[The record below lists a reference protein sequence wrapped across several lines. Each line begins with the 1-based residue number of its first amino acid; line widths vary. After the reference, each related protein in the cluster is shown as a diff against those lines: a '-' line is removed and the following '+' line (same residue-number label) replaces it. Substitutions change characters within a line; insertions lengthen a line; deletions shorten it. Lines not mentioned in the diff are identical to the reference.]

1 MESLPGPV
9 AVIEVG
15 RQNVDMDE
23 FAKVLSVPVRRRVF
37 HRIVADGDDQI
48 GGIQEPV
55 ARLIGELSHP
65 AAKILEEMMSG
76 NSAGRLEST
85 DYREKRNNTRPVI
98 RRTEK
103 RMPAMAAVCGV
114 LNRARIK
121 VAFCFIAST
130 LWFSKAAN
138 L

>member
-1 MESLPGPV
+1 MSL
-9 AVIEVG
+9 
-15 RQNVDMDE
+15 
-23 FAKVLSVPVRRRVF
+23 RRFFRFQSAGGIF

-65 AAKILEEMMSG
+65 AAKILEEMSG

-85 DYREKRNNTRPVI
+85 DYREMRNNTRPVI

-103 RMPAMAAVCGV
+103 RMPAMAAACGV

>member
-1 MESLPGPV
+1 MGPV

-65 AAKILEEMMSG
+65 AAKILEEMSG

-85 DYREKRNNTRPVI
+85 DYREMRNNTRPVI

-103 RMPAMAAVCGV
+103 RMPAMAAARGV
-114 LNRARIK
+114 FNRARIK
-121 VAFCFIAST
+121 LASCFIYT
-130 LWFSKAAN
+130 L
-138 L
+138 